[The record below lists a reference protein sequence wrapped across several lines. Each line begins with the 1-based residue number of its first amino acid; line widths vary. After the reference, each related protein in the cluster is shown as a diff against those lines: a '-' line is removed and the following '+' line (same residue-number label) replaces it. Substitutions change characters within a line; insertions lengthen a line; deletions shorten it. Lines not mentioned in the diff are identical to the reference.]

1 MKIDLIILAGGIGRR
16 IKKFT
21 KKIPKPLIKIN
32 NKIFLEI
39 LIRNFS
45 KYNFENIY
53 ILAGYKGRQIYN
65 KFNNKIFN
73 FTRIKC
79 FIEKKKLG
87 TWGAVKN
94 IKGIIKNNFILTNAD
109 SLINL
114 NLHNFINKKI
124 NKNSNI
130 KMILVKN
137 LYYKSNKT
145 LTGLN
150 LSKNRVILNKHSKYM
165 NGGVYY
171 INKKILRTNKYLK
184 FKSLE
189 NNIIPDLL
197 KQQKIEGIKT
207 NNFFLDI
214 GTYRNLNFA
223 KKKLSLKLKT
233 RAVFLDRDG
242 VINYD
247 KGYVSQWSK
256 FKFKKNVIKGL
267 QLLIKNNFSI
277 FIVTNQAGIAKGYFE
292 EEDFIRLHKK
302 IKSHLAY
309 RGVYFN
315 EVKYCPY
322 HPEAI
327 LKKYKKNTQFRKPGN
342 LMIKEITK
350 EWDIDI
356 KKSIMI
362 GDQISDKIA
371 AERSGIYFE
380 YSKNNFYEQIK
391 NFIKKN

>member
-1 MKIDLIILAGGIGRR
+1 MKIDLIILAGGIGSQ

-73 FTRIKC
+73 FTKIKC
-79 FIEKKKLG
+79 FVEKKKLG

-124 NKNSNI
+124 NKNSDI
-130 KMILVKN
+130 KIILVKN
-137 LYYKSNKT
+137 LNYKSNKI

-150 LSKNRVILNKHSKYM
+150 LSKNKVILNKHSKYM

-171 INKKILRTNKYLK
+171 INKKLLRTNKYLK

-189 NNIIPDLL
+189 KNIIPDLL

-223 KKKLSLKLKT
+223 KKKT
-233 RAVFLDRDG
+233 F
-242 VINYD
+242 
-247 KGYVSQWSK
+247 
-256 FKFKKNVIKGL
+256 FK
-267 QLLIKNNFSI
+267 IKNS
-277 FIVTNQAGIAKGYFE
+277 
-292 EEDFIRLHKK
+292 
-302 IKSHLAY
+302 
-309 RGVYFN
+309 
-315 EVKYCPY
+315 
-322 HPEAI
+322 
-327 LKKYKKNTQFRKPGN
+327 
-342 LMIKEITK
+342 
-350 EWDIDI
+350 
-356 KKSIMI
+356 
-362 GDQISDKIA
+362 
-371 AERSGIYFE
+371 RSFLR
-380 YSKNNFYEQIK
+380 
-391 NFIKKN
+391 